1 MKNNL
6 LEVKDFSVHF
16 DYYET
21 SFNKNVLLPV
31 NKVNLSIGEGEIV
44 AIVGASGSGKSLL
57 AHGLFDI
64 LPPNAQ
70 IDGEIIYKN
79 EPLTAQR
86 KKRIRGQEICL
97 IPQSIDYLDPLLK
110 IKKQLSISK
119 LDEERLFEL
128 LGELGLEQEVLELY
142 PYQLSGG
149 MARRILFSTAVLTS
163 AKLIVADE
171 PTPGM
176 HLQQA
181 VAALSILKEL
191 VKNEGRSV
199 LLITHDIDLALEF
212 SDKVIFFY
220 KGTTIDAMKPQT
232 FADGPTADWH
242 PFTKKMW
249 QALPQNGF
257 IA

>member
-1 MKNNL
+1 MKKKR
-6 LEVKDFSVHF
+6 LEVKDFSVQF
-16 DYYET
+16 NCYET
-21 SFNKNVLLPV
+21 SFNKNLLQPV
-31 NKVNLSIGEGEIV
+31 NNVNLSVDEGEIV

-57 AHGLFDI
+57 AHGLLGI
-64 LPPNAQ
+64 LPHNAQ
-70 IDGEIIYKN
+70 VNGEIIYNN

-86 KKRIRGQEICL
+86 QTSIRGREICL

-110 IKKQLSISK
+110 IKKQISISK
-119 LDEERLFEL
+119 LNERALVEL
-128 LGELGLEQEVLELY
+128 LKRLGLEQAVLELY
-142 PYQLSGG
+142 PHQLSGG

-199 LLITHDIDLALEF
+199 LLITHDIDLALAF

-220 KGTTIDAMKPQT
+220 EGTTIDTMNPKMFMA
-232 FADGPTADWH
+232 GPTENWH

-249 QALPQNGF
+249 HALPQNGF